1 MRCRGEIA
9 ESMQTDHSLDSAKA
23 AFTKGLDQLRQGDYR
38 GALESFDLAVRLN
51 PEDAG
56 FYGNRC
62 VARHRLGD
70 AQGAIADCKHA
81 AALFQAQGNMKDY
94 QYALKMLEK
103 LQK

>member
-1 MRCRGEIA
+1 
-9 ESMQTDHSLDSAKA
+9 MQTSHSLDSAKT

-38 GALESFDLAVRLN
+38 GAIESFDLAVQLN
-51 PEDAG
+51 SEDAG

-70 AQGAIADCKHA
+70 LQGAIADCKQA
-81 AALFQAQGNMKDY
+81 AALYLEQDNRKDY